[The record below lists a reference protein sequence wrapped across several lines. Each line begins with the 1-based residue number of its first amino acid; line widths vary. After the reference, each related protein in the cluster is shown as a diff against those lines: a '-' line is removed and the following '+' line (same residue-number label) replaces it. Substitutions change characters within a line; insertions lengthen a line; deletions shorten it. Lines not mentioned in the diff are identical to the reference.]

1 MSYNKNNFCNNCG
14 KYGHSYNQ
22 CKLPIISSGI
32 ILVTKVNGKFYYLM
46 IRRKDTLGYVDFLRG
61 RYKKQNT
68 YHLKHI
74 ISEMT
79 ISEKQNILTN
89 DFKTLWNNL
98 WSISNTQN
106 VQHKLEEKTSNKKF
120 DKLKEGNQIDK
131 LINQCK
137 SRWSEPEWGFPKGR
151 RNYLEKDIDCAIRE
165 FEEESGISKHEIDLV
180 LNIIPYEET
189 FMGSNFKSY
198 KHKYYLAFRKTN
210 SLSLPSNFQKT
221 EVSKINWFTYEECLK
236 KIRPYNLEKI
246 DVLTKINNVL
256 NNYSI
261 YK

>member
-61 RYKKQNT
+61 RYKKQNI

-89 DFKTLWNNL
+89 DFKTM
-98 WSISNTQN
+98 
-106 VQHKLEEKTSNKKF
+106 TSFNAHGK
-120 DKLKEGNQIDK
+120 
-131 LINQCK
+131 
-137 SRWSEPEWGFPKGR
+137 
-151 RNYLEKDIDCAIRE
+151 
-165 FEEESGISKHEIDLV
+165 
-180 LNIIPYEET
+180 
-189 FMGSNFKSY
+189 
-198 KHKYYLAFRKTN
+198 
-210 SLSLPSNFQKT
+210 
-221 EVSKINWFTYEECLK
+221 
-236 KIRPYNLEKI
+236 NLENVIKGTWQGKGSLEQRI
-246 DVLTKINNVL
+246 TKLQDQGINPKNSIPQTKEIEDELMRFEVNEEQDNKDL
-256 NNYSI
+256 N
-261 YK
+261 